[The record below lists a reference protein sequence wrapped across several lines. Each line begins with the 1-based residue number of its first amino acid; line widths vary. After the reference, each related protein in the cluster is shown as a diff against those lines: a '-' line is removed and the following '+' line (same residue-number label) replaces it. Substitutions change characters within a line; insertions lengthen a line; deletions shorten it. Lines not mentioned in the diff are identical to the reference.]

1 MLPCPFSSPILS
13 TKFLRDIIRE
23 HVKNGQTKDKCSC
36 KEGIGV
42 KRDTFSSFH
51 PIVGL
56 LFFVLVLG
64 FTMFF
69 MHPVCLGISLVC
81 ALAYSARL
89 EGGRTLVGQMRYML
103 PLLLFTALLNP
114 LFNHRGA
121 TVLFQLPNGSSITL
135 EAVAYGGAAAGMLLA
150 VVVWFRCFGAVITSD
165 KFLYLLGRISPSLSL
180 LLSMAFRF
188 VPRFRTHMQD
198 VSRAQPDAGGAQ
210 KLRGVLLAFSAT
222 VTWALENAMETADS
236 MKGRGYG
243 LPGRTAFSV
252 YRFTRRDGAALA
264 CLLATGAMVIAGSL
278 LGGTQFQFYP
288 TLSGPLTAPFSL
300 GVFAAFSLLCLF
312 PLLTDLWEDLK
323 WSYFLSRT

>member
-1 MLPCPFSSPILS
+1 M
-13 TKFLRDIIRE
+13 
-23 HVKNGQTKDKCSC
+23 
-36 KEGIGV
+36 

-114 LFNHRGA
+114 LFNHQGA

-165 KFLYLLGRISPSLSL
+165 KFLYLFGRISPSLSL

-243 LPGRTAFSV
+243 LPGRTSFSI
-252 YRFTRRDGAALA
+252 YRFDSRDQSALSWLLYCGFFLCCGAAA
-264 CLLATGAMVIAGSL
+264 KG
-278 LGGTQFQFYP
+278 FYWRYYP
-288 TLSGPLTAPFSL
+288 TARGVPLTPMTVCLQAVYL
-300 GVFAAFSLLCLF
+300 ALCLM
-312 PLLTDLWEDLK
+312 PVILNIRADREWGVLRKENEVQPCTK
-323 WSYFLSRT
+323 Q

>member
-1 MLPCPFSSPILS
+1 M
-13 TKFLRDIIRE
+13 
-23 HVKNGQTKDKCSC
+23 
-36 KEGIGV
+36 

-114 LFNHRGA
+114 LFNHQGA

-150 VVVWFRCFGAVITSD
+150 VEVWFRCFGAVITSD
-165 KFLYLLGRISPSLSL
+165 KFLYLFGRISPSLSL

-198 VSRAQPDAGGAQ
+198 VSRAQPDAGEPKSSGGASR
-210 KLRGVLLAFSAT
+210 LFRHRHL
-222 VTWALENAMETADS
+222 ALENAMETADS

-288 TLSGPLTAPFSL
+288 TLSGPLNAPFSL
-300 GVFAAFSLLCLF
+300 GRLCRVLAAV
-312 PLLTDLWEDLK
+312 PL
-323 WSYFLSRT
+323 SPAH

>member
-114 LFNHRGA
+114 LFNHQGA

-165 KFLYLLGRISPSLSL
+165 KFLYLFGQDLAVPVPPAVHGLSVCAPVPHPYAGRVPGSAGRRGSPK
-180 LLSMAFRF
+180 A
-188 VPRFRTHMQD
+188 P
-198 VSRAQPDAGGAQ
+198 GGASR
-210 KLRGVLLAFSAT
+210 LFRHRHLG
-222 VTWALENAMETADS
+222 
-236 MKGRGYG
+236 
-243 LPGRTAFSV
+243 PGERHGN
-252 YRFTRRDGAALA
+252 R
-264 CLLATGAMVIAGSL
+264 
-278 LGGTQFQFYP
+278 
-288 TLSGPLTAPFSL
+288 
-300 GVFAAFSLLCLF
+300 
-312 PLLTDLWEDLK
+312 
-323 WSYFLSRT
+323 

>member
-1 MLPCPFSSPILS
+1 M
-13 TKFLRDIIRE
+13 T
-23 HVKNGQTKDKCSC
+23 
-36 KEGIGV
+36 
-42 KRDTFSSFH
+42 
-51 PIVGL
+51 GL
-56 LFFVLVLG
+56 
-64 FTMFF
+64 
-69 MHPVCLGISLVC
+69 
-81 ALAYSARL
+81 
-89 EGGRTLVGQMRYML
+89 
-103 PLLLFTALLNP
+103 
-114 LFNHRGA
+114 
-121 TVLFQLPNGSSITL
+121 
-135 EAVAYGGAAAGMLLA
+135 AAGMLLA

-165 KFLYLLGRISPSLSL
+165 KFLYLFGRISPSLSL

-264 CLLATGAMVIAGSL
+264 CLLAAGAMVIAGSL

-288 TLSGPLTAPFSL
+288 TLSGPLNAPFSL

>member
-150 VVVWFRCFGAVITSD
+150 
-165 KFLYLLGRISPSLSL
+165 
-180 LLSMAFRF
+180 
-188 VPRFRTHMQD
+188 
-198 VSRAQPDAGGAQ
+198 
-210 KLRGVLLAFSAT
+210 
-222 VTWALENAMETADS
+222 
-236 MKGRGYG
+236 
-243 LPGRTAFSV
+243 
-252 YRFTRRDGAALA
+252 
-264 CLLATGAMVIAGSL
+264 
-278 LGGTQFQFYP
+278 LGGSRRPCPSCCPWPFGLCPGSAPICRTCP
-288 TLSGPLTAPFSL
+288 GLSRTPGEPKSSGGCFSPFPPPSPGPWRTPWKPLTA
-300 GVFAAFSLLCLF
+300 
-312 PLLTDLWEDLK
+312 
-323 WSYFLSRT
+323 

>member
-150 VVVWFRCFGAVITSD
+150 VVW
-165 KFLYLLGRISPSLSL
+165 GR
-180 LLSMAFRF
+180 
-188 VPRFRTHMQD
+188 HH
-198 VSRAQPDAGGAQ
+198 
-210 KLRGVLLAFSAT
+210 LR
-222 VTWALENAMETADS
+222 
-236 MKGRGYG
+236 
-243 LPGRTAFSV
+243 
-252 YRFTRRDGAALA
+252 
-264 CLLATGAMVIAGSL
+264 
-278 LGGTQFQFYP
+278 
-288 TLSGPLTAPFSL
+288 
-300 GVFAAFSLLCLF
+300 
-312 PLLTDLWEDLK
+312 
-323 WSYFLSRT
+323 